1 MIIVDNWLTANEPEL
16 NRYSEVFSMNIRDNQ
31 EIRFIYKIYAENH
44 QLKEPIY
51 LKTNIEINNENNEY
65 WRNLMENNKQFIDL

>member
-1 MIIVDNWLTANEPEL
+1 
-16 NRYSEVFSMNIRDNQ
+16 MNIRDNQ

-65 WRNLMENNKQFIDL
+65 